1 MRNLTVGVFEHL
13 SITSSLD
20 VYVRMKYIEII
31 LKVSALRK
39 FKHVMVFLKEKG
51 KEEGGD
57 NWTMVEP
64 KYVSMEEFW

>member
-51 KEEGGD
+51 KEEGGN

-64 KYVSMEEFW
+64 NYVSMEEFW

>member
-1 MRNLTVGVFEHL
+1 MTATFDHKGPTVVNVMRNLTVGVFEHL

-57 NWTMVEP
+57 N
-64 KYVSMEEFW
+64 